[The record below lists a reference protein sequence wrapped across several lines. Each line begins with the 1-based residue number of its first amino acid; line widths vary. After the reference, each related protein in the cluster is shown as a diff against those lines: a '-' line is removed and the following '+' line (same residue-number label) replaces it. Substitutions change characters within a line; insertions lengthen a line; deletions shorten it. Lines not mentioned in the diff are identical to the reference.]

1 MNHIF
6 KDAYATVN
14 KIDLHYIAYENE
26 QPKILMLHGLTANA
40 FAFQGLVNAGLTND
54 FSVISIDQ
62 RGRGLSTKPA
72 FAYSIQEHAH
82 DVIGLL
88 DYLEIDKIILAGH
101 SFGGLL
107 SAYLAYH
114 FPQRIDRTF
123 ILDAAPEMN
132 PKTPEMLAA
141 ALGRIDKRY
150 ASFETFI
157 EEVKKAPYLHFWDE
171 AMLAYYKADIAQAED
186 GSVEPRSNLAD
197 IIQISKAVAETD
209 WETCYKNMQQPA
221 TMMVAID
228 DYTLNQ
234 PLLPVYKAKQILDQ
248 MQLANYIE
256 IPGNHQTMLYGKGAL
271 EIVKGM
277 RTFLHKT

>member
-1 MNHIF
+1 MKHTF
-6 KDAYATVN
+6 KDAFAPVN

-26 QPKILMLHGLTANA
+26 LPKILLLHGLTANA
-40 FAFQGLVNAGLTND
+40 FAFQGLVNAGLTD
-54 FSVISIDQ
+54 HFSVISIDQ

-72 FAYSIQEHAH
+72 FAYSIREHAL

-88 DYLEIDKIILAGH
+88 DELEIDNIILGGH

-107 SAYLAYH
+107 STYLAYH
-114 FPQRIDRTF
+114 FPDRVSKTI

-132 PKTPEMLAA
+132 PNTPQMLAA

-150 ASFETFI
+150 ENFNVFI

-171 AMLAYYKADIAQAED
+171 AMLTYYKADIAHAED

-197 IIQISKAVAETD
+197 IIQIAKAVSETD
-209 WETCYKNMQQPA
+209 WETCFKEMKQA
-221 TMMVAID
+221 SVMMVAID

-234 PLLPVYKAKQILDQ
+234 PLLPTFKAKEILAK
-248 MQLANYIE
+248 MQQASYHE
-256 IPGNHQTMLYGKGAL
+256 IPGNHQTMLYGKGAH
-271 EIVKGM
+271 EIVNAMKS
-277 RTFLHKT
+277 FALK